1 MTTKPTLP
9 LLLPFLLRLTR
20 WRALL
25 HQYGS
30 GATVLEVSRQM
41 NTNG

>member
-30 GATVLEVSRQM
+30 GATVAEAM
-41 NTNG
+41 KATETK